1 VRQKNLET
9 HALLLKTE
17 AAESANRAKS
27 VFTGPDHHATVC
39 GTDGRGDSS
48 RKCVGQRI
56 DIPDRDARGSS
67 GCLHGTSI
75 QNERNALRTA
85 GPGPARISD
94 LIVEDQMEN
103 WMLLRELLEQSGFHV
118 RLAGNGVNGVE
129 GIEAFQSWQPHFILM
144 GWRMPVMDGSAL
156 ACHAERLEYTSIVQA
171 LKIVNKQ
178 S

>member
-1 VRQKNLET
+1 
-9 HALLLKTE
+9 
-17 AAESANRAKS
+17 
-27 VFTGPDHHATVC
+27 
-39 GTDGRGDSS
+39 
-48 RKCVGQRI
+48 
-56 DIPDRDARGSS
+56 
-67 GCLHGTSI
+67 
-75 QNERNALRTA
+75 
-85 GPGPARISD
+85 
-94 LIVEDQMEN
+94 MEN